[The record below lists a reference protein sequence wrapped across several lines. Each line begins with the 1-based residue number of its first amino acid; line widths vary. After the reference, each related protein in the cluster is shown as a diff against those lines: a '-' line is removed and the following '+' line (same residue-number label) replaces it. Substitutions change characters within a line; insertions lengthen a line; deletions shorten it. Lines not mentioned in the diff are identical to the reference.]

1 MSEGAREAR
10 RRARLRYVPME
21 VPAGFSPALIL
32 VLNLA
37 GTFVFGLSGG
47 LAAVRA
53 KLDLFGVVV
62 LAAVIGLAGGITRD
76 VLIGTP
82 PATFR
87 DWRYLAA
94 AAAAGVVCFFAGRA
108 LERAERSVMIFDA
121 LGLGLFAVTGA
132 TKALQFGLGPV
143 QAILL
148 GTITGV
154 GGGMLRDVLLRQVP
168 TVLRE
173 GLYAIPALLGA
184 TVLVLA
190 QEAGSTN
197 PVFPVLG
204 VLVCVAVR
212 LFGLRY
218 GVSVPTPRDDHH
230 DARG

>member
-1 MSEGAREAR
+1 MLPGMD
-10 RRARLRYVPME
+10 VPH
-21 VPAGFSPALIL
+21 GFDPTLIL
-32 VLNLA
+32 GLNLA

-47 LAAVRA
+47 LAAVRSR
-53 KLDLFGVVV
+53 LDLLGVVV
-62 LAAVIGLAGGITRD
+62 LSAVVGLAGGITRD
-76 VLIGTP
+76 VLIGTA

-108 LERAERSVMIFDA
+108 LERAERSIMVFDA

-148 GTITGV
+148 GAITGI

-190 QEAGSTN
+190 QE
-197 PVFPVLG
+197 
-204 VLVCVAVR
+204 
-212 LFGLRY
+212 
-218 GVSVPTPRDDHH
+218 
-230 DARG
+230 

>member
-1 MSEGAREAR
+1 MGD
-10 RRARLRYVPME
+10 VPE
-21 VPAGFSPALIL
+21 GFSPALIL

-62 LAAVIGLAGGITRD
+62 LATVVALAGGVIRD

-94 AAAAGVVCFFAGRA
+94 AAAAGLVCFFAGRA
-108 LERAERSVMIFDA
+108 LERAERGIEIFDA
-121 LGLGLFAVTGA
+121 MGLGLFAVTGA
-132 TKALQFGLGPV
+132 TTSLQFGLGPV
-143 QAILL
+143 QSVLL

-154 GGGMLRDVLLRQVP
+154 GGGMVRDVLLRQVP

-184 TVLVLA
+184 SVLVVA
-190 QEAGSTN
+190 QSVGSTN

-212 LFGLRY
+212 LVGLRY
-218 GVSVPTPRDDHH
+218 GVSVPTPRSGHH
-230 DARG
+230 DDGP